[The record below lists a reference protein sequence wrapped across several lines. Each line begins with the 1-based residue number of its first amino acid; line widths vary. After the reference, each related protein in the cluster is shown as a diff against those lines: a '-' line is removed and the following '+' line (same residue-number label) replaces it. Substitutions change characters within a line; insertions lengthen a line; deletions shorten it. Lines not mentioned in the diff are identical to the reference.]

1 MILLSRVAE
10 RLYWMAR
17 YLERAQA
24 TARLIRSYTHLI
36 KDLPVGQ
43 SPAWD
48 VLVNTFDA
56 QNTFSARYNTA
67 SETNVM
73 RYLIALNESC
83 NSIPFSIQCAREN
96 VRTTRGVLSDDIWE
110 HVNELHL
117 FVQDQ
122 ASHSVA
128 RRNRYD
134 FLNEVVSR
142 TQLVFSAFQ
151 HSLNRD
157 HIHRFI
163 TLGRLMERADM
174 ATRIL
179 DTGAEAIHSLGTSSQ
194 SVESL
199 LWGNVLE
206 SQLALSAYR
215 RVYGPVID
223 RDTTAEFLLR
233 SHEFPNAV
241 AFGLNDM
248 RELLVPLPNS
258 EATVKLVDEVHA
270 ELTKLNVTEAD
281 SEDLHEFI
289 DTLQGRLIDIDDMI
303 AATWFNLA
311 NT

>member
-17 YLERAQA
+17 YLERTQA
-24 TARLIRSYTHLI
+24 TARLTRSYTHLI
-36 KDLPVGQ
+36 MDLPIGQ
-43 SPAWD
+43 SPTWE
-48 VLVNTFDA
+48 VLINTFDA
-56 QNTFSARYNTA
+56 QDLFTRRFNVA

-73 RYLIALNESC
+73 RYLLSLNEST
-83 NSIPFSIQCAREN
+83 NSIPFSVKCAREN

-117 FVQDQ
+117 FVQEH
-122 ASHSVA
+122 ASSSVA

-134 FLNEVVSR
+134 FLNEVISR
-142 TQLVFSAFQ
+142 TQLIFSAFQ

-163 TLGRLMERADM
+163 TLGRLIERADM

-179 DTGAEAIHSLGTSSQ
+179 DTGAEAIHSLGAKGLA
-194 SVESL
+194 VESL

-215 RVYGPVID
+215 RTYGPVID
-223 RDTTAEFLLR
+223 RDTTSEFLLQ
-233 SHEFPNAV
+233 SLQFPNSV

-248 RELLVPLPNS
+248 IELLAPLPQSTAALRTVRATNRELDRFK
-258 EATVKLVDEVHA
+258 VKKASV
-270 ELTKLNVTEAD
+270 
-281 SEDLHEFI
+281 EDLHKFI
-289 DTLQGRLIDIDDMI
+289 DTVQVRLIEIDGII
-303 AATWFNLA
+303 AQTWFKLA
-311 NT
+311 TS